1 MQHNHPHTQTHT
13 QSQHSAKHKKH
24 EHTFLE
30 EHLIF
35 LTFDISQVFRLE
47 HMKLRKEKK
56 KRNTSEEMSLLKNAS
71 ILLLSIVEPY
81 FLGAVPLLQ
90 AQELVFFPPSE
101 DSDRTCVF
109 LGA

>member
-1 MQHNHPHTQTHT
+1 
-13 QSQHSAKHKKH
+13 
-24 EHTFLE
+24 
-30 EHLIF
+30 
-35 LTFDISQVFRLE
+35 
-47 HMKLRKEKK
+47 
-56 KRNTSEEMSLLKNAS
+56 MSLLKNAS